1 MGYNFVIQP
10 FHDFRKWET
19 EGYRTRD
26 AHFFQQL
33 EKRKDV
39 DNIIIVNRPLS
50 LAERIIKG
58 DSLKN
63 IGFFVFNDENFS
75 IRKISEKTYVFDFYT
90 SDFIKVIIENR
101 KWWDTIFRSKKITN
115 KIKLGLKFLEISDYI
130 LLIQNPMAIGLA
142 ESLNYNLFVFDV
154 IDNWLEHPQMR
165 SIVSTIKSNYKEAE
179 GKADLIISVSEN
191 NKEIF
196 SSDCNKFVEIT
207 NGVDFDKFSVLDS
220 INFNPEYPIIGYIG
234 KIQER
239 FDLELLVKLANIN
252 TNYRLM
258 IYGPLLA
265 LKKEAKEIEKK
276 YSNIQFLGEVPYEKL
291 PTIVNTFDIGIIP
304 HKVTRFTKSMNPLKL
319 YEYLSCGTP
328 VVTSKVNGVDGI
340 SKFVS
345 VCISDK
351 EFLTE
356 LSNLVEELH
365 HITRTEVRNSLDDSF
380 SWENKTQQ
388 LIKEIDRYV

>member
-10 FHDFRKWET
+10 FHDYRKWEK

-165 SIVSTIKSNYKEAE
+165 SIVSTIKSNYK
-179 GKADLIISVSEN
+179 
-191 NKEIF
+191 
-196 SSDCNKFVEIT
+196 
-207 NGVDFDKFSVLDS
+207 
-220 INFNPEYPIIGYIG
+220 
-234 KIQER
+234 
-239 FDLELLVKLANIN
+239 
-252 TNYRLM
+252 
-258 IYGPLLA
+258 
-265 LKKEAKEIEKK
+265 
-276 YSNIQFLGEVPYEKL
+276 
-291 PTIVNTFDIGIIP
+291 
-304 HKVTRFTKSMNPLKL
+304 
-319 YEYLSCGTP
+319 
-328 VVTSKVNGVDGI
+328 
-340 SKFVS
+340 
-345 VCISDK
+345 
-351 EFLTE
+351 
-356 LSNLVEELH
+356 
-365 HITRTEVRNSLDDSF
+365 
-380 SWENKTQQ
+380 
-388 LIKEIDRYV
+388 

>member
-10 FHDFRKWET
+10 FHDYRKWEK

-191 NKEIF
+191 NK
-196 SSDCNKFVEIT
+196 
-207 NGVDFDKFSVLDS
+207 GHL
-220 INFNPEYPIIGYIG
+220 
-234 KIQER
+234 
-239 FDLELLVKLANIN
+239 
-252 TNYRLM
+252 
-258 IYGPLLA
+258 
-265 LKKEAKEIEKK
+265 
-276 YSNIQFLGEVPYEKL
+276 
-291 PTIVNTFDIGIIP
+291 
-304 HKVTRFTKSMNPLKL
+304 
-319 YEYLSCGTP
+319 
-328 VVTSKVNGVDGI
+328 
-340 SKFVS
+340 
-345 VCISDK
+345 
-351 EFLTE
+351 
-356 LSNLVEELH
+356 
-365 HITRTEVRNSLDDSF
+365 
-380 SWENKTQQ
+380 
-388 LIKEIDRYV
+388 